1 MPFRHLTPHGVAAPE
16 TAPDDPRVGRRLAAQ
31 SVVLPTTRVALV
43 GFPSDAGVARNG
55 GRVGAADGPRALR
68 DALYRTTPDARV
80 GGAFEALLAA
90 TADIGDVPVMGDVE
104 ADQAALGRVVAALLD
119 RGVFPLV
126 LGGGHETAYGHALG
140 YLTSGRAVGL
150 LNWDAHADVR
160 PALGGES
167 GAALGHSGS
176 PFRQALEHE
185 SGLAR
190 RYDAAGLHPWRAS
203 AAHAAF
209 VRNHGR
215 LVWASDL
222 DAAAVDALVA
232 GLDGPT
238 LASFDLDA
246 VDSLA
251 GVSAPGV
258 GGMTAALWLRAAEAC
273 GENRHVAS
281 ADVVELAP
289 RYDAGGHTAALA
301 ALTVWHLLG
310 GLARRTV

>member
-1 MPFRHLTPHGVAAPE
+1 MTSDLTPHTVAAPE
-16 TAPDDPRVGRRLAAQ
+16 TASDDPRVGRWLAAQ
-31 SVVLPTTRVALV
+31 RVVTGSTRVALV

-68 DALYRTTPDARV
+68 DALYRMTPDARA
-80 GGAFEALLAA
+80 GGAFEALLAT
-90 TADIGDVPVMGDVE
+90 TADVGDVPVTGDVE
-104 ADQAALGRVVAALLD
+104 ADQAALGRVVAGLLD

-140 YLTSGRAVGL
+140 YLASGRAVGL

-160 PALGGES
+160 PTLPGGP

-176 PFRQALEHE
+176 PFRQALEHP

-190 RYDAAGLHPWRAS
+190 HYTVAGLHPWRVS

-209 VRNHGR
+209 ARERGTI
-215 LVWASDL
+215 VWADDL

-246 VDSLA
+246 VDGAA
-251 GVSAPGV
+251 GVSAPGA
-258 GGMTAALWLRAAEAC
+258 GGMTTALWLRAAEAC
-273 GENRHVAS
+273 GASPHVAS
-281 ADVVELAP
+281 ADVVELSP
-289 RYDAGGHTAALA
+289 RHDAGGQTATLA

-310 GLARRTV
+310 GLARRAP